1 MIEGSIIDW
10 SAILLRESFAV
21 EAGVAALGFAVYQG
35 GMAIARFSGDWI
47 RLRAGAVRMVSVSAL
62 LTAIGTSLAL
72 LAPTPLTSILAFFIA
87 GISIGNVAPVLFA
100 GGGRLEPTAPG
111 RGIAAVST
119 LGYTG
124 FLSGPPI
131 EGATSMTFDGK
142 RMIITGAGR
151 GLGAALAIVLAD
163 KGARLL
169 LTGRS
174 RENLTAIAEAIKL
187 RTGTKPDLRM
197 LDMAD
202 ASEVTLF
209 AKALRDAGEPVDILI
224 NNAAQWLPGRM
235 TDHDALAISQTIA
248 ANVTGTMLL
257 TRGVVPLLEKSGAGD
272 IMTVVSISGLPNA
285 RLQTASV
292 AYAASKQAQAA
303 ISDGLRQE
311 LKGRPVRVQAIFPPY
326 LEDLSPLDPAW
337 NLAREATSAVT
348 NRDIVDT
355 ILFAL
360 ERPRHVTLASI
371 IIDPDTGGL
380 N

>member
-1 MIEGSIIDW
+1 
-10 SAILLRESFAV
+10 
-21 EAGVAALGFAVYQG
+21 
-35 GMAIARFSGDWI
+35 MA
-47 RLRAGAVRMVSVSAL
+47 
-62 LTAIGTSLAL
+62 
-72 LAPTPLTSILAFFIA
+72 
-87 GISIGNVAPVLFA
+87 
-100 GGGRLEPTAPG
+100 
-111 RGIAAVST
+111 
-119 LGYTG
+119 
-124 FLSGPPI
+124 
-131 EGATSMTFDGK
+131 FDGK
-142 RMIITGAGR
+142 RVIITGAGR

-163 KGARLL
+163 KGANLL

-187 RTGTKPDLRM
+187 RTGTKPELRM

-224 NNAAQWLPGRM
+224 NNASQWLPGSM
-235 TDHDALAISQTIA
+235 TDHDALSISQTIA

-257 TRGVVPLLEKSGAGD
+257 TRGLVPLLEKSGAGD

-311 LKGRPVRVQAIFPPY
+311 LKGRPVRVQAVFPPY
-326 LEDLSPLDPAW
+326 LEDVSPLDPAW
-337 NLAREATSAVT
+337 NTPREASSAVT
-348 NRDIVDT
+348 NRDIVET

-360 ERPRHVTLASI
+360 ERPRHMTLASI

>member
-1 MIEGSIIDW
+1 
-10 SAILLRESFAV
+10 
-21 EAGVAALGFAVYQG
+21 
-35 GMAIARFSGDWI
+35 MAF
-47 RLRAGAVRMVSVSAL
+47 
-62 LTAIGTSLAL
+62 
-72 LAPTPLTSILAFFIA
+72 
-87 GISIGNVAPVLFA
+87 
-100 GGGRLEPTAPG
+100 E
-111 RGIAAVST
+111 
-119 LGYTG
+119 
-124 FLSGPPI
+124 
-131 EGATSMTFDGK
+131 GK
-142 RMIITGAGR
+142 RIIITGAGR
-151 GLGAALAIVLAD
+151 GLGAALAVVLAD
-163 KGARLL
+163 MGADLL

-174 RENLTAIAEAIKL
+174 RENLTGLAESIRL
-187 RTGTKPDLRM
+187 RTGRKPQVHL

-202 ASEVTLF
+202 ASAVTLF
-209 AKALRDAGEPVDILI
+209 AKTLRDEGRPVDILI

-257 TRGVVPLLEKSGAGD
+257 TRGLVPLLEKSGAGD

-311 LKGRPVRVQAIFPPY
+311 LKGRPVRVQAVFPPY

-337 NLAREATSAVT
+337 NTTRDANSAVT
-348 NRDIVDT
+348 TRDIVET

>member
-1 MIEGSIIDW
+1 
-10 SAILLRESFAV
+10 
-21 EAGVAALGFAVYQG
+21 
-35 GMAIARFSGDWI
+35 MA
-47 RLRAGAVRMVSVSAL
+47 
-62 LTAIGTSLAL
+62 
-72 LAPTPLTSILAFFIA
+72 
-87 GISIGNVAPVLFA
+87 
-100 GGGRLEPTAPG
+100 
-111 RGIAAVST
+111 
-119 LGYTG
+119 
-124 FLSGPPI
+124 
-131 EGATSMTFDGK
+131 FDGK
-142 RMIITGAGR
+142 RVIITGAGR

-163 KGARLL
+163 KGANLL

-187 RTGTKPDLRM
+187 RTGTKPELRM

-209 AKALRDAGEPVDILI
+209 AKALRNAGEPVDILI
-224 NNAAQWLPGRM
+224 NNAAQWLPGSM
-235 TDHDALAISQTIA
+235 TDHDALSISQTIA

-257 TRGVVPLLEKSGAGD
+257 TRGLVPLLEKSGAGD

-311 LKGRPVRVQAIFPPY
+311 LKGRPVRVQAVFPPY

-337 NLAREATSAVT
+337 NTPREASSAVT
-348 NRDIVDT
+348 NRDIVET

-360 ERPRHVTLASI
+360 ERPRHMTLASI

>member
-1 MIEGSIIDW
+1 
-10 SAILLRESFAV
+10 
-21 EAGVAALGFAVYQG
+21 
-35 GMAIARFSGDWI
+35 MA
-47 RLRAGAVRMVSVSAL
+47 
-62 LTAIGTSLAL
+62 
-72 LAPTPLTSILAFFIA
+72 
-87 GISIGNVAPVLFA
+87 
-100 GGGRLEPTAPG
+100 
-111 RGIAAVST
+111 
-119 LGYTG
+119 
-124 FLSGPPI
+124 
-131 EGATSMTFDGK
+131 FDGK
-142 RMIITGAGR
+142 RVIITGAGR

-163 KGARLL
+163 KGANLL

-224 NNAAQWLPGRM
+224 NNAAQWLPGSM
-235 TDHDALAISQTIA
+235 TDHDALSISQTIA

-311 LKGRPVRVQAIFPPY
+311 LKGRPVRVQAVFPPY

>member
-1 MIEGSIIDW
+1 
-10 SAILLRESFAV
+10 
-21 EAGVAALGFAVYQG
+21 
-35 GMAIARFSGDWI
+35 
-47 RLRAGAVRMVSVSAL
+47 
-62 LTAIGTSLAL
+62 
-72 LAPTPLTSILAFFIA
+72 
-87 GISIGNVAPVLFA
+87 
-100 GGGRLEPTAPG
+100 
-111 RGIAAVST
+111 
-119 LGYTG
+119 
-124 FLSGPPI
+124 
-131 EGATSMTFDGK
+131 MTFDGK

-174 RENLTAIAEAIKL
+174 RESLTAIAEAIKL

-311 LKGRPVRVQAIFPPY
+311 LKGRPVRVQAVFPPY

>member
-1 MIEGSIIDW
+1 
-10 SAILLRESFAV
+10 
-21 EAGVAALGFAVYQG
+21 
-35 GMAIARFSGDWI
+35 MA
-47 RLRAGAVRMVSVSAL
+47 
-62 LTAIGTSLAL
+62 
-72 LAPTPLTSILAFFIA
+72 
-87 GISIGNVAPVLFA
+87 
-100 GGGRLEPTAPG
+100 
-111 RGIAAVST
+111 
-119 LGYTG
+119 
-124 FLSGPPI
+124 
-131 EGATSMTFDGK
+131 FDGK
-142 RMIITGAGR
+142 RVIITGAGR

-163 KGARLL
+163 KGADLL

-174 RENLTAIAEAIKL
+174 RENLTAIAEAIRQ
-187 RTGTKPDLRM
+187 RTGTKPELRM

-209 AKALRDAGEPVDILI
+209 AKALRDAGEPVDILV
-224 NNAAQWLPGRM
+224 NNAAQWLPGSM
-235 TDHDALAISQTIA
+235 TDHDALSISQTIA

-257 TRGVVPLLEKSGAGD
+257 TRGLVPLLEKSGAGD

-311 LKGRPVRVQAIFPPY
+311 LKGRPVRVQAVFPPY

-337 NLAREATSAVT
+337 NTPREASSAVT
-348 NRDIVDT
+348 NRDIVET

>member
-1 MIEGSIIDW
+1 
-10 SAILLRESFAV
+10 
-21 EAGVAALGFAVYQG
+21 
-35 GMAIARFSGDWI
+35 
-47 RLRAGAVRMVSVSAL
+47 
-62 LTAIGTSLAL
+62 
-72 LAPTPLTSILAFFIA
+72 
-87 GISIGNVAPVLFA
+87 
-100 GGGRLEPTAPG
+100 
-111 RGIAAVST
+111 
-119 LGYTG
+119 
-124 FLSGPPI
+124 
-131 EGATSMTFDGK
+131 MTFDGK

-202 ASEVTLF
+202 ASEVRLF

>member
-1 MIEGSIIDW
+1 
-10 SAILLRESFAV
+10 
-21 EAGVAALGFAVYQG
+21 
-35 GMAIARFSGDWI
+35 MAF
-47 RLRAGAVRMVSVSAL
+47 
-62 LTAIGTSLAL
+62 
-72 LAPTPLTSILAFFIA
+72 
-87 GISIGNVAPVLFA
+87 N
-100 GGGRLEPTAPG
+100 
-111 RGIAAVST
+111 
-119 LGYTG
+119 
-124 FLSGPPI
+124 
-131 EGATSMTFDGK
+131 GK
-142 RMIITGAGR
+142 RIVITGAGR

-163 KGARLL
+163 KGADLL

-174 RENLTAIAEAIKL
+174 RENLTAIAEAIRQ
-187 RTGTKPDLRM
+187 RTGTKPELRM

-209 AKALRDAGEPVDILI
+209 AKALRDAGEPVDILV
-224 NNAAQWLPGRM
+224 NNAAQWLPGSM
-235 TDHDALAISQTIA
+235 TDHDALSISQTIA

-257 TRGVVPLLEKSGAGD
+257 TRGLVPLLEKSGAGD

-311 LKGRPVRVQAIFPPY
+311 LKGRPVRVQAVFPPY

-337 NLAREATSAVT
+337 NTPREASSAVT
-348 NRDIVDT
+348 NRDIVET

>member
-1 MIEGSIIDW
+1 
-10 SAILLRESFAV
+10 
-21 EAGVAALGFAVYQG
+21 
-35 GMAIARFSGDWI
+35 
-47 RLRAGAVRMVSVSAL
+47 
-62 LTAIGTSLAL
+62 
-72 LAPTPLTSILAFFIA
+72 
-87 GISIGNVAPVLFA
+87 
-100 GGGRLEPTAPG
+100 
-111 RGIAAVST
+111 
-119 LGYTG
+119 
-124 FLSGPPI
+124 
-131 EGATSMTFDGK
+131 MTFDGK
-142 RMIITGAGR
+142 RVIITGAGR

-169 LTGRS
+169 LAGRS

-257 TRGVVPLLEKSGAGD
+257 TRGLVPLLEKSGAGD

-311 LKGRPVRVQAIFPPY
+311 LKGRPVRVQAVFPPY
-326 LEDLSPLDPAW
+326 IEDLSPLDPAW

-371 IIDPDTGGL
+371 IIDPDNGGL
-380 N
+380 T

>member
-1 MIEGSIIDW
+1 
-10 SAILLRESFAV
+10 
-21 EAGVAALGFAVYQG
+21 
-35 GMAIARFSGDWI
+35 
-47 RLRAGAVRMVSVSAL
+47 
-62 LTAIGTSLAL
+62 
-72 LAPTPLTSILAFFIA
+72 
-87 GISIGNVAPVLFA
+87 
-100 GGGRLEPTAPG
+100 
-111 RGIAAVST
+111 
-119 LGYTG
+119 
-124 FLSGPPI
+124 
-131 EGATSMTFDGK
+131 MTFDGK
-142 RMIITGAGR
+142 RVIITGAGR

-163 KGARLL
+163 KGAKLL

-209 AKALRDAGEPVDILI
+209 AKALRNAGEPVDILI
-224 NNAAQWLPGRM
+224 NNAAQWLPGSM
-235 TDHDALAISQTIA
+235 TDHDALSISQTIA

-257 TRGVVPLLEKSGAGD
+257 TRGLVPLLEKSGAGD

-311 LKGRPVRVQAIFPPY
+311 LKGRPVRVQAVFPPY

-337 NLAREATSAVT
+337 NTPREASSAVT
-348 NRDIVDT
+348 NRDIVET

-360 ERPRHVTLASI
+360 ERPRHMTLASI